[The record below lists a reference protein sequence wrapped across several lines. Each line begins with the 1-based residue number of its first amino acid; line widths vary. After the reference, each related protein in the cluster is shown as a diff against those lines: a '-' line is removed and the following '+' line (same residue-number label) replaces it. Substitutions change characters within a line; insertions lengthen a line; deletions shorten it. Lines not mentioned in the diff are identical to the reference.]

1 MSKQRSVANGSKN
14 DDWATPDYILD
25 DIRKEFGEF
34 FDPCPLKHDLNDW
47 NGLYLDWSP
56 VNFINPP
63 YNNKGKVAFIKKAYE
78 ESLKGKVC
86 ILLIPAATELPVF
99 HELMLP
105 YAEIRFIR
113 GRVKFKGVNS
123 KGIYTEKGT
132 GQCGSMFVIFDGR
145 KGSGRSD
152 SSTVHKANNTRNPG
166 KKTLNLNNTNG
177 GETDGK

>member
-1 MSKQRSVANGSKN
+1 MSKQRSEKNGSKN
-14 DDWATPDYILD
+14 DDWATPDYILE

-47 NGLYLDWSP
+47 NGLHLDWSP

-63 YNNKGKVAFIKKAYE
+63 YNNKDKVAFIKKAYE

-99 HELMLP
+99 HDLILP
-105 YAEIRFIR
+105 HAEVRFIR
-113 GRVKFKGVNS
+113 GRVRFKGVNS

-132 GQCGSMFVIFDGR
+132 GQMGSMFVIFGGN
-145 KGSGRSD
+145 KSAHFHGEQ
-152 SSTVHKANNTRNPG
+152 NNG
-166 KKTLNLNNTNG
+166 
-177 GETDGK
+177 